1 MASNNSVQELEQRY
15 PEVAQEY
22 KRIAAEQFNLFAAKM
37 LDYGKGNISV
47 GTNLETPEEVKLS
60 LTGLWFRMNDKLN
73 RLKNLILINQKINV
87 TTESTADTLQDLS
100 IYAIIAQIV
109 QNGKWK

>member
-1 MASNNSVQELEQRY
+1 MANNSIQELEAKY
-15 PEVAQEY
+15 PEIAQEY
-22 KRIAAEQFNLFAAKM
+22 KRIAGEQFQIFASKM

-47 GTNLETPEEVKLS
+47 GSNLETPEEVKLS
-60 LTGLWFRMNDKLN
+60 LTGLWLRMTDKMN
-73 RLKNLILINQKINV
+73 RLKTLVVMNQKPHV
-87 TTESTADTLQDLS
+87 TGESTTDTFQDLS